1 MTLMKFVKILSPL
14 ILFIIIGITGVYSQ
28 DYIQTNNT
36 IYYWFVIPA
45 FVLGIYYA
53 FALTSDHPKTK
64 GGTVA
69 LTRIAITILTFAFS
83 YRAMNG
89 FVIYSN
95 CYIGKQ
101 TERVITGKVS
111 QIGIPKRKGTF
122 DKNSIV
128 LLPDNSD
135 SDISLEIPDGNY
147 SVGQVFTKKM
157 ILGSLG
163 ILYSPK

>member
-1 MTLMKFVKILSPL
+1 VKETGRCIGYKLMPLMKFVKILSPL

-53 FALTSDHPKTK
+53 FALTSNHPKTK

-89 FVIYSN
+89 
-95 CYIGKQ
+95 
-101 TERVITGKVS
+101 
-111 QIGIPKRKGTF
+111 
-122 DKNSIV
+122 
-128 LLPDNSD
+128 LLPKASYKNFW
-135 SDISLEIPDGNY
+135 II
-147 SVGQVFTKKM
+147 
-157 ILGSLG
+157 I
-163 ILYSPK
+163 